1 MGLKKKLGV
10 LNGSSKSVELDQ
22 ISERK
27 ESKPCDSESVSV
39 ESGDENKERGNWTGK
54 LDFLLSAIG
63 FAVGLGNVWRF
74 PHRAYSNGGGSFLIP
89 YAIMLFFAG
98 LPLFFM
104 EMSLGQFSSLGPISV
119 WNVVPAARGLGVAM
133 VIISALVCIY
143 YNMIIAYTL
152 YYLFASFT
160 SKLPW
165 TDCKQEWIDKYKC
178 TDEDHPANAD
188 LTYKYCAFMNAY
200 GMANS
205 SKYEDYKHC
214 EPSNS
219 SYDGYCS
226 SLWTG
231 HIQEQNWT
239 TNMLNAT
246 DVDQCVTNFD
256 WCRSIRK
263 MKPEVIES
271 NVAVYN
277 EYCLDFRT
285 PSDIYWEHEVLD
297 ISEGFDKGQDEF
309 RWSLV
314 LCLLLAWII
323 IFLCL
328 IKGIKS
334 SGKVVYVTATFPYVV
349 LIILLIRN
357 VTLEGAQDGID
368 FYITPEWD
376 KLTQTEVWYQA
387 AIQIFYSLGVA
398 FGGLETMASYNRFHN
413 NVHRDSW
420 IVAILNCATSV
431 FAGFV
436 IFSVIGHMSYR
447 TGQDVDKVAAYGPG
461 LAFVAYPAGLALM
474 PAAPFWS
481 ILFFLML
488 FTLGLDSQFAMME
501 TVITAISD
509 IFPVLRESK
518 KKAIFTFAVCSALF
532 LLGLPQCARNG
543 VLVMNLF
550 DWYSA
555 GFSLLVVSI
564 FECLVI
570 SYCYG
575 VFRFKK
581 DLHMMLGPTSTCNG
595 ATFNVTFWTYW
606 FYTWVLVT
614 PGLLIFT
621 LAMYGKD
628 YIAVSYN
635 DIEYPAWADGIGW
648 LMVVVAVIWI
658 PIVAVYE
665 LAKPFC
671 ENFGTIWVLTRW
683 IRPRPNW
690 GPALDRYRTDHYE
703 GTSVD
708 DKLELP
714 DIRARGVESRSNGIQ
729 DNNNYGFNTSDEKF

>member
-1 MGLKKKLGV
+1 
-10 LNGSSKSVELDQ
+10 
-22 ISERK
+22 
-27 ESKPCDSESVSV
+27 
-39 ESGDENKERGNWTGK
+39 
-54 LDFLLSAIG
+54 
-63 FAVGLGNVWRF
+63 
-74 PHRAYSNGGGSFLIP
+74 
-89 YAIMLFFAG
+89 MLFFAG

-104 EMSLGQFSSLGPISV
+104 EMTLGQFSSLGPISV

-133 VIISALVCIY
+133 VVISALVCIY

-165 TDCKQEWIDKYKC
+165 TDCKQEWIDKYRC
-178 TDEDHPANAD
+178 TDEAHPASGE
-188 LTYKYCAFMNAY
+188 LTYKYCAFMNEHN
-200 GMANS
+200 MTNS
-205 SKYEDYKHC
+205 SNYNDYKNC

-219 SYDGYCS
+219 SYASYCS
-226 SLWTG
+226 DYWTNT
-231 HIQEQNWT
+231 NWT
-239 TNMLNAT
+239 TNLMVPIDEVAP
-246 DVDQCVTNFD
+246 CVTAFD
-256 WCRSIRK
+256 WCRSIRQ
-263 MKPEVIES
+263 MTELSEADVD
-271 NVAVYN
+271 VYK
-277 EYCLDFRT
+277 EYCMAFRT

-297 ISEGFDKGQDEF
+297 ISEGFDKGGDEF

-334 SGKVVYVTATFPYVV
+334 SGKVVYVTATFPYLV

-357 VTLEGAQDGID
+357 VTLTGANDGIH

-376 KLTQTEVWYQA
+376 RLKDEQVWYQA

-420 IVAILNCATSV
+420 IVALMNCGTSV

-436 IFSVIGHMSYR
+436 IFSVIGHMAYT

-461 LAFVAYPAGLALM
+461 LAFVAYPAGLATM
-474 PAAPFWS
+474 PVAPLWS

-501 TVITAISD
+501 TVITAFSD
-509 IFPVLRESK
+509 IFPVLRQTK
-518 KKAIFTFAVCSALF
+518 KKIIFTFSVCTALF

-543 VLVMNLF
+543 VFIMNLF

-564 FECLVI
+564 IETLVI

-581 DLHMMLGPTSTCNG
+581 DIHLMLGPASTCNG
-595 ATFNVTFWTYW
+595 ATFSVTFWTYW
-606 FYTWVLVT
+606 LYTWVLVT

-621 LAMYGKD
+621 LAMYGKN
-628 YIAVSYN
+628 YGAVTYNGIA
-635 DIEYPAWADGIGW
+635 YPAWGDSLGW
-648 LMVVVAVIWI
+648 LMVIVAVIWI
-658 PIVAVYE
+658 PILAVYE
-665 LAKPFC
+665 LARPFC
-671 ENFGTIWVLTRW
+671 ESFGTIWVLKRW
-683 IRPRPNW
+683 VRPRPNW

-708 DKLELP
+708 DKLEFP
-714 DIRARGVESRSNGIQ
+714 GVRARGTEARSKGIS
-729 DNNNYGFNTSDEKF
+729 DNYGFNSSDEKY